1 MKKWLLFTSGG
12 GSSDPLNWD
21 SSEAG
26 LYSSEDLKTIK
37 PGGPRS
43 LDLIFETG
51 DSNKEVVTLKIKNKS
66 HSRVISSI
74 ANAIEKSNQSIISIA
89 DLDSNRFINKDVYG
103 VSIKTQETY
112 IQTLTN
118 NSRTKLN
125 TTRNRYS
132 SCLIANIDG
141 TDAVACTLELYDGT
155 TYTKLL
161 DQISIPAKNTLK
173 LEKDEISFD
182 FSTYDLYATSG
193 DSGGQLTFTFNY

>member
-89 DLDSNRFINKDVYG
+89 DVDGNRFINKDVYG
-103 VSIKTQETY
+103 VSIKSQETY
-112 IQTLTN
+112 IQTLKFL
-118 NSRTKLN
+118 RCLN
-125 TTRNRYS
+125 K
-132 SCLIANIDG
+132 C
-141 TDAVACTLELYDGT
+141 
-155 TYTKLL
+155 
-161 DQISIPAKNTLK
+161 
-173 LEKDEISFD
+173 
-182 FSTYDLYATSG
+182 
-193 DSGGQLTFTFNY
+193 